1 MASTTTQILF
11 NSPAL
16 HSLKRDQL
24 VKLCKIHSI
33 KASGKNVDLIQ
44 KLKQHAQTLP
54 KDDPL
59 SIAVRGENNEIEE
72 EEEEGDKEEE
82 TSDSVAQETDSS
94 PVASLERKGSFMP
107 RPSEGWEM
115 VMDSIAEE
123 DENSSSQGTVNSMKT
138 LGGGKAGEFGTGSS
152 KSSTVGSSIRALANS
167 LGLKKGAT
175 AKSTVSSHK
184 SNVSAR
190 SVTTVATRK
199 DELEEHAMPYS
210 SLPPADPVEG
220 SQPVAFN
227 PSRMSINGFLTE
239 GETPLPG
246 HALRPGQPAPSNAR
260 LSMGLGLGGPV
271 TPTRPTTTIRLVPN
285 RAVES
290 SNNSTFFGTPQLKPF
305 KTTFDLILGSPGP
318 ASPAPTG
325 GIYPTLTFS
334 DLPPDLASPS
344 RPSQALSAGQAMEGV
359 IRTPNPQPT
368 TTAAT
373 SRTPDP
379 FVFGSPLPQHRVSD
393 AQFKTAAASVLEEM
407 NKRLQDQGVDG
418 VDTTIISRLHPGAA
432 NKSELESR
440 PTAALPRPRGELK
453 EKFEDTHQQEF
464 QKMEGIDGYMK
475 RRADRGLDSAPV
487 AGKKR
492 KSSVLAPSDAPVI
505 RRPIGAPRPSGT
517 RVVSNGRLP
526 RAIPGAFGV
535 DEDDDDE
542 PEEQTERAGKRI
554 RVVSDASTSNE
565 GEGSKAATEEEEKR
579 AEQEKERQA
588 IRRKLDMNK
597 AKRRSSAAN
606 GGMHGRRSGRLSGR
620 VSIAPKPKPSRF
632 GFLSSAK
639 SLVQSVWNRGKPAN
653 TAVATSSAIPK
664 PKNDDKTNGPNRLV
678 KKPSVAKPSTT
689 MATAS
694 SSRVAPE
701 AKSTEIHKGKSCK
714 QSHWNTDEQNQ
725 RSPRIHRHLSKAIG
739 GWDWYLENQ
748 FCPCL
753 VDWYSPVFRKDVGHW
768 YRREYGDK
776 EGFPDARSTTS
787 KYGHLVLKALDIV
800 PTFRPNSKLSS
811 KDQPLL
817 CSWPQI
823 RRRATPIFP
832 SHQVS
837 SCVSEI
843 PSSFFYQVPCR
854 IFGEVPSRYHFEI
867 RRPEPFSPIRGKIFS
882 TPLGM
887 PSGIPTPVVT
897 KKSSVPPNAT
907 DDGAKAPAAATTGA
921 GATRQRSLNG
931 RKPRISRSKVIARL
945 ASQRAASGSS
955 SKSGST
961 VASSI
966 TPKPS
971 GKTRSSLGAKVKRS
985 SLGGAKLR
993 ASGGGDALMSA
1004 KKRARQSEYH
1014 MRRRSRVEALMLSPQ
1029 RNAMDVDE

>member
-59 SIAVRGENNEIEE
+59 SIAVRGESNEIDEEGEE
-72 EEEEGDKEEE
+72 EDKEEE
-82 TSDSVAQETDSS
+82 TSDTVAQEPDSS

-184 SNVSAR
+184 SNVSAK

-210 SLPPADPVEG
+210 SLPPAEPVEG
-220 SQPVAFN
+220 SQPLAFN
-227 PSRMSINGFLTE
+227 PSRMSMNGFLTE

-290 SNNSTFFGTPQLKPF
+290 SNNPTFFGTPQLKPF

-368 TTAAT
+368 TSTTAT

-418 VDTTIISRLHPGAA
+418 VDTTIISRLHPGAT
-432 NKSELESR
+432 NRSELESR
-440 PTAALPRPRGELK
+440 PTAALPRSRAELK
-453 EKFEDTHQQEF
+453 EKFETAHQQEF

-492 KSSVLAPSDAPVI
+492 KSSVLAPSDAPVN

-517 RVVSNGRLP
+517 RVVSNGRHP
-526 RAIPGAFGV
+526 RAIPGAFG
-535 DEDDDDE
+535 DDDDDDDDE

-664 PKNDDKTNGPNRLV
+664 PKNDDKPNGPNRLV

-701 AKSTEIHKGKSCK
+701 AKSAEIDKGKSCK
-714 QSHWNTDEQNQ
+714 QPHWNTSEQKQ
-725 RSPRIHRHLSKAIG
+725 RGPRIHCYFSKAIDAR
-739 GWDWYLENQ
+739 DWYLKSQ

-753 VDWYSPVFRKDVGHW
+753 IRWHSPVLCKDVGYW
-768 YRREYGDK
+768 YRRKHGD
-776 EGFPDARSTTS
+776 EEIFADPRSTTL
-787 KYGHLVLKALDIV
+787 KHGHLVLQALDIV
-800 PTFRPNSKLSS
+800 PTFCPNSKLSS
-811 KDQPLL
+811 KDQSLVR
-817 CSWPQI
+817 SRPQTS
-823 RRRATPIFP
+823 RRATPIFP
-832 SHQVS
+832 SRQVS
-837 SCVSEI
+837 SGFSAI
-843 PSSFFYQVPCR
+843 PSGLFYQVTR
-854 IFGEVPSRYHFEI
+854 RVFGGVPSQYRLEI
-867 RRPEPFSPIRGKIFS
+867 R
-882 TPLGM
+882 
-887 PSGIPTPVVT
+887 
-897 KKSSVPPNAT
+897 
-907 DDGAKAPAAATTGA
+907 
-921 GATRQRSLNG
+921 
-931 RKPRISRSKVIARL
+931 
-945 ASQRAASGSS
+945 
-955 SKSGST
+955 
-961 VASSI
+961 
-966 TPKPS
+966 
-971 GKTRSSLGAKVKRS
+971 
-985 SLGGAKLR
+985 
-993 ASGGGDALMSA
+993 
-1004 KKRARQSEYH
+1004 
-1014 MRRRSRVEALMLSPQ
+1014 
-1029 RNAMDVDE
+1029 